1 MIYCIQIDWPGI
13 MNLSKASC
21 ICVFLIAALSAGC
34 AAKSPPYTS
43 FHIRGAV
50 SSNSKIFFSVKDRVG
65 FIQGVVETQLDK
77 VRLTREALKLD
88 GVDEVRNHVRVSF

>member
-1 MIYCIQIDWPGI
+1 

-43 FHIRGAV
+43 FHLQGAI
-50 SSNSKIFFSVKDRVG
+50 SSNSNIFFSVKDRVG
-65 FIQGVVETQLDK
+65 IIQGVVENQLDK
-77 VRLTREALKLD
+77 VRLTQEALKLD
-88 GVDEVRNHVRVSF
+88 GVDEVRNHVRVLF